1 MKPRL
6 LSVLLALWCLLC
18 TGVRVGALPAVV
30 RVGFVYFSAA
40 NDMAWTWRHNQGV
53 VQMHTM
59 LAAMLP
65 DLRVVTEYKEN
76 VPDPGPCDPIFA
88 TWASQ
93 GFDLVVGTSS
103 GYQDCM
109 ISAAAQYPNTTF
121 LHISGWK
128 TATPNFGV
136 GYARLYQPQYL
147 AGYTAALVSQTGVL
161 GVLGPVPIP
170 QAIREI
176 SAWVLGAMA
185 ARPNV
190 TVHVAWTGSWN
201 DPPLEDFVTTQL
213 CSLGVD
219 VVNVRTATVQGHIA
233 ANRLGIMSTGYSS
246 DFRMV
251 AGESVLVSATY
262 TWGAL
267 YIPVAMT
274 VVNHTFAKYMGPAG
288 LRNWLPGWDAGAVA
302 LTDLSF
308 MVPPAV
314 AVEVA
319 NETKRVMHGG
329 AYGDTVFCRRIV
341 DTTGRLVTGGACLDD
356 PAVLNMT
363 WLPSAALDHGQ
374 WNLPGRTC
382 GAGTYGV
389 FDLSTFIVNCLPCPP
404 GTVSVN
410 TDTASECVGCPQG
423 TFSAGN
429 TSQCTPCRSGTYGA
443 VANATQC
450 VPCPP
455 GTIAA
460 SAGAWECVA

>member
-190 TVHVAWTGSWN
+190 TVHVAWLGSWS
-201 DPPLEDFVTTQL
+201 DPPLEDFIVTHFQ
-213 CSLGVD
+213 SLGVD
-219 VVNVRTATVQGHIA
+219 VVNCENLDGHRA
-233 ANRLGIMSTGYSS
+233 ANRLGMMSTGYSS

-262 TWGAL
+262 NWGAL
-267 YIPVAMT
+267 YTAVSLL
-274 VVNHTFAKYMGPAG
+274 VLNHTFEQNVGPNG
-288 LRNWLPGWDAGAVA
+288 PRNWWPGWEEGASA
-302 LTDLSF
+302 LTDFSF
-308 MVPPAV
+308 LVPPSVADAV
-314 AVEVA
+314 FA
-319 NETKRVMHGG
+319 ETRRVMHGG
-329 AYGDTVFCRRIV
+329 LHGDTVFCRRIV
-341 DTTGRLVTGGACLDD
+341 DNTGKLVTDGACLDD
-356 PAVLNMT
+356 SELLSMT
-363 WLPSAALDHGQ
+363 WLPSAVVDHGL
-374 WNLPGRTC
+374 WNLPGRVC
-382 GAGTYGV
+382 GVGTFGV
-389 FDLSTFIVNCLPCPP
+389 FDLSTSAISCLPCPR

-410 TDTASECVGCPQG
+410 SDTVSSCVGCPQG
-423 TFSAGN
+423 TYSTGN
-429 TSQCTPCRSGTYGA
+429 TTHCTACAAGTYGA
-443 VANATQC
+443 VANATGC
-450 VPCPP
+450 LPCPP

-460 SAGAWECVA
+460 S